1 MKVSRMDQTH
11 PHAAASIEDLA
22 HSFDEADHHTS
33 DLSDYRFDDWIAL
46 AVFWMMVVLVF
57 LQFFTRYAL
66 NNSLAWTEEL
76 ATNCL
81 IALVFIGASTCVRKD
96 RHIQV
101 DLLYRYLPASVSRM
115 LATLVDLIRLL
126 FLAYLTYLVWKY
138 IELIGD
144 EQMTTLN
151 WPKNVI
157 YWLALFGFAMMVIRA
172 AQITLRNWRLG
183 FSALEKPEVYDGS
196 EA

>member
-1 MKVSRMDQTH
+1 MKVSRMDQTL
-11 PHAAASIEDLA
+11 PHAAASVEELA
-22 HSFDEADHHTS
+22 HSFDEADHHTA
-33 DLSDYRFDDWIAL
+33 DLSDYRFDDWITL
-46 AVFWMMVVLVF
+46 GVFWVMVVLVF

-66 NNSLAWTEEL
+66 NDSLAWTEEL

-81 IALVFIGASTCVRKD
+81 IALVFIGAAMCVRKD

-101 DLLYRYLPASVSRM
+101 DLLYRYLPASASRV
-115 LATLVDLIRLL
+115 LATLVDLIRLV
-126 FLAYLTYLVWKY
+126 FLAYLTYLIWKY
-138 IELIGD
+138 IELVGD
-144 EQMTTLN
+144 ERMTTLN

-172 AQITLRNWRLG
+172 TQISLRNWKLG
-183 FSALEKPEVYDGS
+183 FSALEKPEAYDGS

>member
-1 MKVSRMDQTH
+1 MDPTLPQA
-11 PHAAASIEDLA
+11 PASVDELA
-22 HSFDEADHHTS
+22 HSFDEADQKIA
-33 DLSDYRFDDWIAL
+33 DLSDYRFEDWMTL
-46 AVFWMMVVLVF
+46 GVFWTMVVLVF
-57 LQFFTRYAL
+57 LQFFTRYVL

-101 DLLYRYLPASVSRM
+101 DLLYRYLPASVNRV
-115 LATLVDLIRLL
+115 LATLIDLIRLV
-126 FLAYLTYLVWKY
+126 FLAYLTYLLWRY
-138 IELIGD
+138 IELVGD

-151 WPKNVI
+151 WPKKVI
-157 YWLALFGFAMMVIRA
+157 YWLALFGFAMMVVRA
-172 AQITLRNWRLG
+172 AQITVRNWKLG
-183 FSALEKPEVYDGS
+183 FSALEKPQAYDGT

>member
-1 MKVSRMDQTH
+1 MDQTLLQ
-11 PHAAASIEDLA
+11 ASASVEELA
-22 HSFDEADHHTS
+22 HSFDEADHHTV
-33 DLSDYRFDDWIAL
+33 DLANYRFEDWITL
-46 AVFWMMVVLVF
+46 GVFWVMVVLVF

-81 IALVFIGASTCVRKD
+81 IALVFIGASTCIRKD

-101 DLLYRYLPASVSRM
+101 DFLYRYLPTRVSRV
-115 LATLVDLIRLL
+115 LASLVDLIR
-126 FLAYLTYLVWKY
+126 FVFLTYLTFLAWKY

-151 WPKNVI
+151 WPKNII
-157 YWLALFGFAMMVIRA
+157 YWLALFGFAMMTIRA
-172 AQITLRNWRLG
+172 GQITLRNMKLG
-183 FSALEKPEVYDGS
+183 FSALEKPQAYDGS

>member
-1 MKVSRMDQTH
+1 MDQTLS
-11 PHAAASIEDLA
+11 HATGSVEELA
-22 HSFDEADHHTS
+22 HSFDEADHHAV
-33 DLSDYRFDDWIAL
+33 DLSDYRFDDWITL
-46 AVFWMMVVLVF
+46 GVFWVMVVLVF

-101 DLLYRYLPASVSRM
+101 DLLYRYLPASASRVM
-115 LATLVDLIRLL
+115 ATLVDLIRLV

-138 IELIGD
+138 IELVGD
-144 EQMTTLN
+144 ERMTTLN

-157 YWLALFGFAMMVIRA
+157 YWLALFGFSMMVIRA
-172 AQITLRNWRLG
+172 AQITLRNGKLG
-183 FSALEKPEVYDGS
+183 FSVLEKPEAYDGS

>member
-1 MKVSRMDQTH
+1 MKVFRMDQTL
-11 PHAAASIEDLA
+11 PHAAASVEELA

-33 DLSDYRFDDWIAL
+33 DLSDYRFDDWITL
-46 AVFWMMVVLVF
+46 GVFWMMVVLVF

-183 FSALEKPEVYDGS
+183 FSALEKPEAYDGS

>member
-1 MKVSRMDQTH
+1 MDKSLPQVAT
-11 PHAAASIEDLA
+11 SVDELA
-22 HSFDEADHHTS
+22 HSFDEADHHKA
-33 DLSDYRFDDWIAL
+33 DLSDYRFDDWISL
-46 AVFWMMVVLVF
+46 GLFWAMVVLVF

-101 DLLYRYLPASVSRM
+101 DLLYRYLPDSAARV
-115 LATLVDLIRLL
+115 LATLVDMTRLV
-126 FLAYLTYLVWKY
+126 FLAYLTYLIWKY
-138 IELIGD
+138 IELVGD
-144 EQMTTLN
+144 EKMTTLN
-151 WPKNVI
+151 WSKSII
-157 YWLALFGFAMMVIRA
+157 YWLAFFGFAMMVISA
-172 AQITLRNWRLG
+172 AQITLRNMKLG
-183 FSALEKPEVYDGS
+183 FSALEKPQAYDGS

>member
-1 MKVSRMDQTH
+1 MDQTLLQ
-11 PHAAASIEDLA
+11 ASASVEELA
-22 HSFDEADHHTS
+22 HSFDEADNHTV
-33 DLSDYRFDDWIAL
+33 DLSDYRFEDWITL
-46 AVFWMMVVLVF
+46 GVFWVMVVLVF

-66 NNSLAWTEEL
+66 NNALAWTEEL

-81 IALVFIGASTCVRKD
+81 IALVFIGGSTCIRKD

-101 DLLYRYLPASVSRM
+101 DFLYRYLSAPVSRV
-115 LATLVDLIRLL
+115 LATLVDLIRFV
-126 FLAYLTYLVWKY
+126 FLIYLTLLAWKY

-151 WPKNVI
+151 WPKNII
-157 YWLALFGFAMMVIRA
+157 YWLALFGFSMMTIRA
-172 AQITLRNWRLG
+172 GQITLRNMTLG
-183 FSALEKPEVYDGS
+183 FSALEKPQAYDGS

>member
-1 MKVSRMDQTH
+1 MDKPLPKVATSVD
-11 PHAAASIEDLA
+11 ELA
-22 HSFDEADHHTS
+22 HSFDEADHLKA
-33 DLSDYRFDDWIAL
+33 DLSDYRFDDWISL
-46 AVFWMMVVLVF
+46 GLFWAMVVLVF

-101 DLLYRYLPASVSRM
+101 DLLYRYLPDSAARV
-115 LATLVDLIRLL
+115 LATLVDMTRLV
-126 FLAYLTYLVWKY
+126 FLTYLTYLIWKY
-138 IELIGD
+138 IELVGD
-144 EQMTTLN
+144 EKMTTLN
-151 WPKNVI
+151 WSKSVI
-157 YWLALFGFAMMVIRA
+157 YWLAFFGFAMMGRCA
-172 AQITLRNWRLG
+172 GQITLRNMKLG
-183 FSALEKPEVYDGS
+183 FSALEKPQAYDGS

>member
-1 MKVSRMDQTH
+1 MDQKL
-11 PHAAASIEDLA
+11 PQAAASAEELA
-22 HSFDEADHHTS
+22 HSFDAADRYQV
-33 DLSDYRFDDWIAL
+33 DLSDYRFDDWITL
-46 AVFWMMVVLVF
+46 GLFWMMVLLVF

-101 DLLYRYLPASVSRM
+101 DLLYRYLPAPAARV
-115 LATLVDLIRLL
+115 LATLVDLIRLV
-126 FLAYLTYLVWKY
+126 FMAYLTYLVWTY
-138 IELIGD
+138 IALVGD
-144 EQMTTLN
+144 EKMTTLN

-157 YWLALFGFAMMVIRA
+157 YWLAFFGFAMMVVRA
-172 AQITLRNWRLG
+172 AQITWRNMKLG
-183 FSALEKPEVYDGS
+183 FSVLEKPQAYDGS

>member
-1 MKVSRMDQTH
+1 MDKPLPKVATSVD
-11 PHAAASIEDLA
+11 ELA
-22 HSFDEADHHTS
+22 HSFDEADHHKA
-33 DLSDYRFDDWIAL
+33 DLSDYRFDDWISL
-46 AVFWMMVVLVF
+46 GLFWAMVVLVF

-101 DLLYRYLPASVSRM
+101 DLLYRYLPDSAARV
-115 LATLVDLIRLL
+115 LATLVDMTRLV
-126 FLAYLTYLVWKY
+126 FLAYLTYLIWKY
-138 IELIGD
+138 IELVGD
-144 EQMTTLN
+144 EKMTTLN
-151 WPKNVI
+151 WSKSII
-157 YWLALFGFAMMVIRA
+157 YWLAFFGFAMMVIRA
-172 AQITLRNWRLG
+172 AQITLRNMKLG
-183 FSALEKPEVYDGS
+183 FSALEKPQAYDGS

>member
-1 MKVSRMDQTH
+1 MDKSLPKVATSVD
-11 PHAAASIEDLA
+11 ELA
-22 HSFDEADHHTS
+22 HSFDEADHHKA
-33 DLSDYRFDDWIAL
+33 DLSDYRFDDWISL
-46 AVFWMMVVLVF
+46 GLFWAMVVLVF

-101 DLLYRYLPASVSRM
+101 DLLYRYLPDSAARV
-115 LATLVDLIRLL
+115 LATLVDMTRLV
-126 FLAYLTYLVWKY
+126 FLAYLTYLIWKY
-138 IELIGD
+138 IELVGD
-144 EQMTTLN
+144 EKMTTLN
-151 WPKNVI
+151 WSKSII
-157 YWLALFGFAMMVIRA
+157 YWLAFFGFAMMVIRA
-172 AQITLRNWRLG
+172 AQITLRNMKLG
-183 FSALEKPEVYDGS
+183 FSALEKPQAYDGS

>member
-1 MKVSRMDQTH
+1 MDQTLLQ
-11 PHAAASIEDLA
+11 ASASVEELA
-22 HSFDEADHHTS
+22 HSFDEADNHTV
-33 DLSDYRFDDWIAL
+33 DLSDYRFEDWITL
-46 AVFWMMVVLVF
+46 GVCWVMVVLVF

-81 IALVFIGASTCVRKD
+81 IALVFIGASTCIRKD

-101 DLLYRYLPASVSRM
+101 DFLYRYLSAPVSRV
-115 LATLVDLIRLL
+115 LATLVDLIRFV
-126 FLAYLTYLVWKY
+126 FLIYLTLLAWKY

-151 WPKNVI
+151 WPKNII
-157 YWLALFGFAMMVIRA
+157 YWLALFGFSMMTIRA
-172 AQITLRNWRLG
+172 GQITLRNMTLG
-183 FSALEKPEVYDGS
+183 FSALEKPQAYDGS

>member
-1 MKVSRMDQTH
+1 MKVSRMDQTL
-11 PHAAASIEDLA
+11 PHAAASVEELA

-33 DLSDYRFDDWIAL
+33 DLSDYRFDDWITL
-46 AVFWMMVVLVF
+46 GVFWMMVVLVF

-138 IELIGD
+138 IDLIGD

-183 FSALEKPEVYDGS
+183 FSALEKPEAYDGS

>member
-1 MKVSRMDQTH
+1 MDPTLPQA
-11 PHAAASIEDLA
+11 PASVDKLA
-22 HSFDEADHHTS
+22 HSFDEADHKIT
-33 DLSDYRFDDWIAL
+33 DLSDYRFEDWMTL
-46 AVFWMMVVLVF
+46 GVFWTMVVLVF

-101 DLLYRYLPASVSRM
+101 DLLYRYLPASVNRV
-115 LATLVDLIRLL
+115 LATLIDLIRLV
-126 FLAYLTYLVWKY
+126 FLAYLTYLLWRY
-138 IELIGD
+138 IELVGD

-151 WPKNVI
+151 WPKKVI
-157 YWLALFGFAMMVIRA
+157 YWLALFGFAMMVVRA
-172 AQITLRNWRLG
+172 AQITVRNWKLG
-183 FSALEKPEVYDGS
+183 FSALEKPQAYDGT

>member
-1 MKVSRMDQTH
+1 MDKPLPKVATSVD
-11 PHAAASIEDLA
+11 ELA
-22 HSFDEADHHTS
+22 HSFDEADHHKA
-33 DLSDYRFDDWIAL
+33 DLSDYRFDDWISL
-46 AVFWMMVVLVF
+46 GLFWAMVVLVF

-101 DLLYRYLPASVSRM
+101 DLLYRYLPDSAARV
-115 LATLVDLIRLL
+115 LATLVDMTRLV
-126 FLAYLTYLVWKY
+126 FLTYLTYLIWKY
-138 IELIGD
+138 IELVGD
-144 EQMTTLN
+144 EKMTTLN
-151 WPKNVI
+151 WSKSVI
-157 YWLALFGFAMMVIRA
+157 YWLAFFGFAMMVIRA
-172 AQITLRNWRLG
+172 AQITLRNMKLG
-183 FSALEKPEVYDGS
+183 FSALEKPQAYDGS

>member
-1 MKVSRMDQTH
+1 MDQTL
-11 PHAAASIEDLA
+11 PHAAASVEELA
-22 HSFDEADHHTS
+22 HSFDEADLHTS
-33 DLSDYRFDDWIAL
+33 DLSDYRFDDWITL
-46 AVFWMMVVLVF
+46 GVFWMMVVLVF

-81 IALVFIGASTCVRKD
+81 IALVFIGASMCVRKD

-101 DLLYRYLPASVSRM
+101 DLLYRYLPTSASRV
-115 LATLVDLIRLL
+115 LATLVDLIRLV
-126 FLAYLTYLVWKY
+126 FLAYLTYLIWKY
-138 IELIGD
+138 IELVGD
-144 EQMTTLN
+144 ERMTTLN
-151 WPKNVI
+151 WPKNFI

-172 AQITLRNWRLG
+172 AQISLRNWKLG
-183 FSALEKPEVYDGS
+183 FSALEKPAAYDGS

>member
-1 MKVSRMDQTH
+1 MDKSLPQVAT
-11 PHAAASIEDLA
+11 SVDELA
-22 HSFDEADHHTS
+22 HSFDEADHHKA
-33 DLSDYRFDDWIAL
+33 DLSDYRFDDWISL
-46 AVFWMMVVLVF
+46 GLFWAMVVLVF

-101 DLLYRYLPASVSRM
+101 DLLYRYLPDSAARV
-115 LATLVDLIRLL
+115 LATLVDMTRLV
-126 FLAYLTYLVWKY
+126 FLAYLTYLIWKY
-138 IELIGD
+138 IELVGD
-144 EQMTTLN
+144 EKMTTLN
-151 WPKNVI
+151 WSKSII
-157 YWLALFGFAMMVIRA
+157 YWLAFFGFAMMVIRA
-172 AQITLRNWRLG
+172 AQITLRNMKLG
-183 FSALEKPEVYDGS
+183 FSALEKPQAYDGS

>member
-1 MKVSRMDQTH
+1 MKVSRMDQTL
-11 PHAAASIEDLA
+11 PSAASSVEELA

-33 DLSDYRFDDWIAL
+33 DLSDYRFDDWITL
-46 AVFWMMVVLVF
+46 GVFWMMVVLVF

-81 IALVFIGASTCVRKD
+81 IALVFIGASMCVRKD

-101 DLLYRYLPASVSRM
+101 DLLYRYLPASVSRV

-126 FLAYLTYLVWKY
+126 FLTYLTYLVWKY

-172 AQITLRNWRLG
+172 AQITLRNWKLG
-183 FSALEKPEVYDGS
+183 FSALEKPETYDGS

>member
-1 MKVSRMDQTH
+1 MDKSTPQ
-11 PHAAASIEDLA
+11 AQASVQAWA
-22 HSFDEADHHTS
+22 HSFDEADQLNT
-33 DLSDYRFDDWIAL
+33 DLSDYRFDDWMTL
-46 AVFWMMVVLVF
+46 GVFWIMVVLVF

-66 NNSLAWTEEL
+66 NDSLAWTEEL

-101 DLLYRYLPASVSRM
+101 DLLYRYLPSSASRFF
-115 LATLVDLIRLL
+115 ATLVDFIRVV
-126 FLAYLTYLVWKY
+126 FLAYLTYLVFTY
-138 IELIGD
+138 IELVGD
-144 EQMTTLN
+144 ERMTTLN
-151 WPKNVI
+151 WPKNII

-172 AQITLRNWRLG
+172 GQITLRNWKLG
-183 FSALEKPEVYDGS
+183 FSALEKPQAYDGS